1 MSTKSLVLLYGLPC
15 SGKSSV
21 LRALPGHARVAVD
34 AIITTLTP
42 DPSIAD
48 FQRLGDEIVGR
59 LASTLQGMEETKVVI
74 EMGCLIPMDA
84 TRRLESIMAES
95 GMNYTNILLIADDD
109 ELIRR
114 IERRNA
120 AIEAGE
126 SESIR
131 VDGPDYLS
139 RFKRVFNLNL
149 PDSYVT
155 IDTTDLSPNDVVER
169 LNHLQGKKGSHP

>member
-1 MSTKSLVLLYGLPC
+1 MSKRSVVLLYGLPC

-21 LRALPGHARVAVD
+21 LRALPDHARVAVD
-34 AIITTLTP
+34 TIITSITP

-59 LASTLQGMEETKVVI
+59 IASTLQGLDEAKVVI
-74 EMGCLIPMDA
+74 EMGCLIPLDA
-84 TRRLESIMAES
+84 MRQLEGLMAERKMS
-95 GMNYTNILLIADDD
+95 YSNILLSGDDHV
-109 ELIRR
+109 LIRR

-120 AIEAGE
+120 AIEAGV

-131 VDGPDYLS
+131 VEGPDYLS
-139 RFKRVFNLNL
+139 RFKRVFENNL

-155 IDTTDLSPNDVVER
+155 IDTTGLSPDEVVER
-169 LNHLQGKKGSHP
+169 LNQRHDSTDACQ